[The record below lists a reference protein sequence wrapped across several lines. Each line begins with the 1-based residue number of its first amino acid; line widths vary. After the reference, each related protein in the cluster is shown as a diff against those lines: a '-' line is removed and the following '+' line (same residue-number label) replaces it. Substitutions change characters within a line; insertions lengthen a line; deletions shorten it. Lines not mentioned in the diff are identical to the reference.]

1 MAHAGDFRRVTVE
14 CSKPAGREASIAWRV
29 PTLAFSPAGSRGPVV
44 EAQAEEAHLCASL
57 NNRECLAYLLLPRPH
72 WVLSLKKS
80 SKTEKRPA
88 GGGGTC
94 WDTLPCVQEQDIGEW
109 RRHLAWED
117 AAGSCTPPGGCAEG
131 QCGWGP
137 YRPEPGPAH
146 HRVARAHP
154 LGGPLGPVLAV
165 SVSQTVR
172 SPPPLWHSRAKR
184 ALLRLSMTVFI
195 HVSTC

>member
-88 GGGGTC
+88 GGGGHLLGHTP
-94 WDTLPCVQEQDIGEW
+94 LRPRAGH
-109 RRHLAWED
+109 RRME
-117 AAGSCTPPGGCAEG
+117 TPSG
-131 QCGWGP
+131 
-137 YRPEPGPAH
+137 
-146 HRVARAHP
+146 
-154 LGGPLGPVLAV
+154 LGGRCWVLH
-165 SVSQTVR
+165 TPR
-172 SPPPLWHSRAKR
+172 G
-184 ALLRLSMTVFI
+184 LR
-195 HVSTC
+195 